1 MLVIRL
7 QRVGKRNQAS
17 FRVVLQE
24 RSWTP
29 KGKAKE
35 LLGFYN
41 PVTKN
46 KTFQKERIDYWISK
60 GASPSPTIHN
70 MLVDEGILKEAKV
83 KAWQPKKKEKAPE
96 AAAPAATAKE
106 GEEEAGD
113 APAAETK
120 EEVVVEPAP
129 ETVTTE
135 EPAAEEK
142 ATEEK
147 KDAPEK
153 EEATEEN
160 APAAEKAVKED

>member
-83 KAWQPKKKEKAPE
+83 KAWQPKKKKKAPE
-96 AAAPAATAKE
+96 AAPAATAKE

-160 APAAEKAVKED
+160 APAAEKAAKED